1 MPSEVREILYNLGEE
16 FEFSLRR
23 YLVLSE
29 LRKYENG
36 TTKVR
41 LKSYDNKF
49 NHSSVYESS

>member
-1 MPSEVREILYNLGEE
+1 MLSEVREILYNLGEE
-16 FEFSLRR
+16 FEFILRR
-23 YLVLSE
+23 YLVLFE